1 MVNVPTRGDAF
12 NSFNPALWSSMD
24 PKCFTYRDGA
34 FGIERQVSL
43 AFREWVAFL
52 QERDEL
58 QYDGGVAWE
67 TITAPAAQGTRN
79 EAEDVE
85 ASGASLSSPTTVS
98 SSVVGGHP
106 LPSPSRRALCHGGAQ
121 RVICRSCG
129 MISGVVARTFRKAV
143 M

>member
-1 MVNVPTRGDAF
+1 
-12 NSFNPALWSSMD
+12 MD
-24 PKCFTYRDGA
+24 PKCFTYGDGV

-43 AFREWVAFL
+43 TFREWVTYL
-52 QERDEL
+52 QERDEP

-85 ASGASLSSPTTVS
+85 ASGASLSSPNTVS
-98 SSVVGGHP
+98 HP
-106 LPSPSRRALCHGGAQ
+106 LPSPSHRVLCHGGAK

-129 MISGVVARTFRKAV
+129 TISGFVARTFRKAV